1 MGVIR
6 KQSIRNSIIF
16 YIGMSIG
23 AINTVLIYPNV
34 FNDQPEHWGL
44 IQLLVAYG
52 LVLSTFTSFGIPKVL
67 LKFFPTYRD
76 KSKLLTY
83 SMLIPTIGLFFVSLI
98 YIFFKNEIFIL
109 LKMDPLLQ
117 KNFIYV
123 FLLIFCI
130 SFYEI
135 FSALSRSYLDA
146 ITPVVLNEFFLKTF
160 TLVILL
166 LHGFK
171 FIEFSTFLILY
182 VSGYLIKLFI
192 LFLIN
197 IKNKRISISTSLS
210 DLNYRELFKFG
221 LYVFAG
227 GLSIMIVTRLDMLMI
242 GYLLDLEQ
250 VAFYT
255 LAFYIGNAIAIP
267 GRSVISISV
276 PLISKAWE
284 NQDIN
289 EIDKI
294 YSKSAI
300 NQLIVSGLL
309 FLVVWLSIDEVL
321 SLLPEKFSYG
331 KWVVFYIGL
340 AQLVNMSCGVNGAII
355 VNSKYFKYD
364 LYTNLILLI
373 ITVILNFILIPI
385 FGINGAAMAT
395 AFSIVFFNLIRLII
409 IYNKLQIQP
418 FTKKTLITVFILLL
432 VYLICFKLILG
443 NVFLSIGLK
452 TILSASIFI
461 FICIRAN
468 LSDDINNLVNDLLLK
483 YFKK

>member
-16 YIGMSIG
+16 YLGMSIG

-44 IQLLVAYG
+44 IQLIVAYA

-67 LKFFPTYRD
+67 LKFFPVYRD
-76 KSKLLTY
+76 KSKLLMY
-83 SMLIPTIGLFFVSLI
+83 SMLIPSIGLLFVTLL
-98 YIFFKNEIFIL
+98 YIFLKNEIFL
-109 LKMDPLLQ
+109 AFKMDPLLQ
-117 KNFIYV
+117 ENFMYV
-123 FLLIFCI
+123 LILIFCI

-146 ITPVVLNEFFLKTF
+146 ITPVVLNEFFLKTY
-160 TLVILL
+160 TLIILV

-171 FIEFSTFLILY
+171 YIDFSTFLLLY
-182 VSGYLIKLFI
+182 VSGYLIKLFV
-192 LFLIN
+192 LSLIN
-197 IKNKRISISTSLS
+197 FLNKRVSISFKLS
-210 DLNYRELFKFG
+210 DLNFDELFKFG

-284 NQDIN
+284 NQDIK
-289 EIDKI
+289 EIDMI

-309 FLVVWLSIDEVL
+309 FLVVWLNIDDVL

-355 VNSKYFKYD
+355 VNSKYYKYD
-364 LYTNLILLI
+364 LYTNLILLA
-373 ITVILNFILIPI
+373 ITVLLNFLLIPI

-395 AFSIVFFNLIRLII
+395 AFSIIFFNLIRLII
-409 IYNKLQIQP
+409 IYNKIQIQP
-418 FTKKTLITVFILLL
+418 FTLKTLLTIILLIL
-432 VYLICFKLILG
+432 VYLICFKLDFDNI
-443 NVFLSIGLK
+443 FLSIAVK
-452 TILSASIFI
+452 TILSATLFISI
-461 FICIRAN
+461 CVKAN
-468 LSDDINNLVNDLLLK
+468 LSDDINKLISDIYLRI
-483 YFKK
+483 FKK

>member
-83 SMLIPTIGLFFVSLI
+83 SMLIPIIGLFFISLI

-171 FIEFSTFLILY
+171 FIDFSTFLILY

-210 DLNYRELFKFG
+210 DLNYRELFRFG

-364 LYTNLILLI
+364 LYTNLILLL
-373 ITVILNFILIPI
+373 ITVTLNFILIPI

-432 VYLICFKLILG
+432 VYLICFKLILA

-452 TILSASIFI
+452 TILSTSIFI
-461 FICIRAN
+461 FICIKAN

>member
-6 KQSIRNSIIF
+6 KQSISNSIIF
-16 YIGMSIG
+16 YLGMSIG

-34 FNDQPEHWGL
+34 FHDQPEHWGL
-44 IQLLVAYG
+44 IQLIVAYA

-67 LKFFPTYRD
+67 LKFFPSYRD
-76 KSKLLTY
+76 KSKLLMY
-83 SMLIPTIGLFFVSLI
+83 SMLIPTIGLLLVSLL
-98 YIFFKNEIFIL
+98 YIFLKNEIFL
-109 LKMDPLLQ
+109 VLKMDPLLQ
-117 KNFIYV
+117 ENFIYI
-123 FLLIFCI
+123 FILIFCI

-146 ITPVVLNEFFLKTF
+146 ITPVVLNEFFLKTY
-160 TLVILL
+160 TLIILL

-171 FIEFSTFLILY
+171 YIDFSTFLLLY

-192 LFLIN
+192 LFLIHL
-197 IKNKRISISTSLS
+197 INKRISISLKLS
-210 DLNYRELFKFG
+210 ELDYKELFRFG

-284 NQDIN
+284 NQDIK
-289 EIDKI
+289 EIEMI

-309 FLVVWLSIDEVL
+309 FLVVWLNIDEVL

-355 VNSKYFKYD
+355 VNSKYYKYD
-364 LYTNLILLI
+364 LYTNLFLLA
-373 ITVILNFILIPI
+373 ITVLLNFLLIPI

-395 AFSIVFFNLIRLII
+395 AFSIVFFNLIRLVI
-409 IYNKLQIQP
+409 IYNKMSIHP
-418 FTKKTLITVFILLL
+418 FSVKTLLTIFSLFL
-432 VYLICFKLILG
+432 VYFICFKFHFD
-443 NVFLSIGLK
+443 NVFLSIAVK
-452 TILSASIFI
+452 TVISSLLFI
-461 FICIRAN
+461 IICVKAN
-468 LSDDINNLVNDLLLK
+468 LSTDINKLISDLLVRV
-483 YFKK
+483 FKK

>member
-83 SMLIPTIGLFFVSLI
+83 SMLIPIIGLFFISLI

-171 FIEFSTFLILY
+171 FIDFSTFLILY

-210 DLNYRELFKFG
+210 NLNYRELFKFG

-364 LYTNLILLI
+364 LYTNLILLL
-373 ITVILNFILIPI
+373 ITVTLNFILIPI

-432 VYLICFKLILG
+432 VYLVCFKLILG

-452 TILSASIFI
+452 TILSALIFI
-461 FICIRAN
+461 FICIKAN
-468 LSDDINNLVNDLLLK
+468 LSDDINSLVNDLLLK
-483 YFKK
+483 HFKK

>member
-364 LYTNLILLI
+364 LYTNLILLL

-418 FTKKTLITVFILLL
+418 FTKKTLITIFILLFSL
-432 VYLICFKLILG
+432 
-443 NVFLSIGLK
+443 LSIG
-452 TILSASIFI
+452 
-461 FICIRAN
+461 
-468 LSDDINNLVNDLLLK
+468 
-483 YFKK
+483 

>member
-6 KQSIRNSIIF
+6 KQSISNSIIF
-16 YIGMSIG
+16 YLGMSIG

-44 IQLLVAYG
+44 IQLIVAYA

-67 LKFFPTYRD
+67 LKFFPSYRD
-76 KSKLLTY
+76 KSKLLMY
-83 SMLIPTIGLFFVSLI
+83 SMLIPTIGLLFVSLL
-98 YIFFKNEIFIL
+98 YVFLKNEIFL
-109 LKMDPLLQ
+109 VLKMDPLLQ
-117 KNFIYV
+117 ENFIYV
-123 FLLIFCI
+123 FILIFCI

-146 ITPVVLNEFFLKTF
+146 ITPVVLNEFFLKTY
-160 TLVILL
+160 TLIILV

-171 FIEFSTFLILY
+171 YIDFSTFLLLY

-192 LFLIN
+192 LSLIN
-197 IKNKRISISTSLS
+197 LINRRISISLKLS
-210 DLNYRELFKFG
+210 DLDYKELFRFG

-284 NQDIN
+284 NQDIK
-289 EIDKI
+289 EIDMI

-309 FLVVWLSIDEVL
+309 FLVVWLNIDEVL

-355 VNSKYFKYD
+355 VNSKYYKYD
-364 LYTNLILLI
+364 LYTNLVLLA
-373 ITVILNFILIPI
+373 ITVLLNFLLIPI

-395 AFSIVFFNLIRLII
+395 AFSIVFFNLIRLAI
-409 IYNKLQIQP
+409 IYNKMSIHP
-418 FTKKTLITVFILLL
+418 FSVKTLLTIFYLFL
-432 VYLICFKLILG
+432 VYFICFKFYFD
-443 NVFLSIGLK
+443 NVFLSIAVK
-452 TILSASIFI
+452 TVISSLLFI
-461 FICIRAN
+461 IICVKAN
-468 LSDDINNLVNDLLLK
+468 LSTDINKLISDLLVRV
-483 YFKK
+483 FKK

>member
-6 KQSIRNSIIF
+6 KQSISNSIIF
-16 YIGMSIG
+16 YMGMTIG

-44 IQLLVAYG
+44 IQLIVAYG

-67 LKFFPTYRD
+67 LKFFPSYRD

-83 SMLIPTIGLFFVSLI
+83 SLLIPSLGLIFVSLI
-98 YIFFKNEIFIL
+98 YLFFKNEIFL
-109 LKMDPLLQ
+109 AFKMDPLLQ
-117 KNFIYV
+117 ENFIYV
-123 FLLIFCI
+123 FILIFCI

-135 FSALSRSYLDA
+135 FSALSRSFLDA
-146 ITPVVLNEFFLKTF
+146 ITPVVLNEFFLKSY
-160 TLVILL
+160 TLIILI

-171 FIEFSTFLILY
+171 FIDFATFLMLY
-182 VSGYLIKLFI
+182 VSGYLIKLFV
-192 LFLIN
+192 LSLIN
-197 IKNKRISISTSLS
+197 FYNKRLSFSLKLS
-210 DLNYRELFKFG
+210 DLNYKELFKFG

-284 NQDIN
+284 NQDIK
-289 EIDKI
+289 EIDMI

-309 FLVVWLSIDEVL
+309 FLVVWLNIDDVL

-355 VNSKYFKYD
+355 VNSKYYKYD
-364 LYTNLILLI
+364 LYTNLILLA
-373 ITVILNFILIPI
+373 ITVLLNFLLIPI

-395 AFSIVFFNLIRLII
+395 AFSIIFFNLIRLII
-409 IYNKLQIQP
+409 IYNKIQIQP
-418 FTKKTLITVFILLL
+418 FSLKTLLTIILLIL
-432 VYLICFKLILG
+432 VYLICFKLDFDNI
-443 NVFLSIGLK
+443 FLSIAIK
-452 TILSASIFI
+452 TILSSTLFI
-461 FICIRAN
+461 SICIKAN
-468 LSDDINNLVNDLLLK
+468 LSDDINKLISDVYLRI
-483 YFKK
+483 FKK

>member
-171 FIEFSTFLILY
+171 FIDFSTFLILY

-364 LYTNLILLI
+364 LYTNLILLL

-418 FTKKTLITVFILLL
+418 FTKKTLITIFILLL
-432 VYLICFKLILG
+432 VYLICFKLILD
-443 NVFLSIGLK
+443 NVFLSIY
-452 TILSASIFI
+452 
-461 FICIRAN
+461 
-468 LSDDINNLVNDLLLK
+468 LV
-483 YFKK
+483 

>member
-44 IQLLVAYG
+44 IQLLVAYA

-83 SMLIPTIGLFFVSLI
+83 SMLIPTIGLFFVSFI

-171 FIEFSTFLILY
+171 FIDFSTFLILY

-364 LYTNLILLI
+364 LYTNLILLL

-418 FTKKTLITVFILLL
+418 FTKKTL
-432 VYLICFKLILG
+432 
-443 NVFLSIGLK
+443 
-452 TILSASIFI
+452 
-461 FICIRAN
+461 R
-468 LSDDINNLVNDLLLK
+468 
-483 YFKK
+483 

>member
-6 KQSIRNSIIF
+6 KQSISNSIIF
-16 YIGMSIG
+16 YLGMSIG

-44 IQLLVAYG
+44 IQLIVAYA

-67 LKFFPTYRD
+67 LKFFPSYRD
-76 KSKLLTY
+76 KSKLLMY
-83 SMLIPTIGLFFVSLI
+83 SMLIPTIGLLFVSLL
-98 YIFFKNEIFIL
+98 YVFLKNEIFL
-109 LKMDPLLQ
+109 VLKMDPLLQ
-117 KNFIYV
+117 ENFIYV
-123 FLLIFCI
+123 FILIFCI

-146 ITPVVLNEFFLKTF
+146 ITPVVLNEFFLKTY
-160 TLVILL
+160 TLIILV

-171 FIEFSTFLILY
+171 YIDFSTFLLLY

-192 LFLIN
+192 LSLIN
-197 IKNKRISISTSLS
+197 LINRRISISLKLS
-210 DLNYRELFKFG
+210 DLDYKELFRFG

-284 NQDIN
+284 NQDIK
-289 EIDKI
+289 EIDMI

-309 FLVVWLSIDEVL
+309 FLVVWLNIDEVL

-355 VNSKYFKYD
+355 VNSKYYKYD
-364 LYTNLILLI
+364 LYTNLVLLA
-373 ITVILNFILIPI
+373 ITVLLNFLLIPI

-395 AFSIVFFNLIRLII
+395 AFSIVFFNLIRLVI
-409 IYNKLQIQP
+409 IYNKMSIHP
-418 FTKKTLITVFILLL
+418 FSVKTLLTIFYLFL
-432 VYLICFKLILG
+432 VYFICFKFYLD
-443 NVFLSIGLK
+443 NVFLSIAVK
-452 TILSASIFI
+452 TLISSLLFI
-461 FICIRAN
+461 IICVKAN
-468 LSDDINNLVNDLLLK
+468 LSTDINKLISDLLVRV
-483 YFKK
+483 FKK

>member
-6 KQSIRNSIIF
+6 KQSISNSIIF
-16 YIGMSIG
+16 YLGMTIG

-44 IQLLVAYG
+44 IQLIVAYG

-67 LKFFPTYRD
+67 LKFFPSYKD
-76 KSKLLTY
+76 KSQLLMY
-83 SMLIPTIGLFFVSLI
+83 SLIIPSIGLFFISLL
-98 YIFFKNEIFIL
+98 YIFFKNEIFII

-117 KNFIYV
+117 ENFIYV
-123 FLLIFCI
+123 FALIFCI

-135 FSALSRSYLDA
+135 LTSLSRSYLDA
-146 ITPVVLNEFFLKTF
+146 ITPVILNEFFLKIY
-160 TLVILL
+160 TLTILIF
-166 LHGFK
+166 HGFK
-171 FIEFSTFLILY
+171 YIDFKTFLLLY

-192 LFLIN
+192 LSIIN
-197 IKNKRISISTSLS
+197 FRNKRISISLKLPE
-210 DLNYRELFKFG
+210 LNFKELFKFG

-284 NQDIN
+284 NQDFK
-289 EIDKI
+289 EIDLI

-309 FLVVWLSIDEVL
+309 FLVIWLNIDEVL

-355 VNSKYFKYD
+355 VNSKYYKFD
-364 LYTNLILLI
+364 LYTNLILLF
-373 ITVILNFILIPI
+373 ITVVLNFLLIPI

-395 AFSIVFFNLIRLII
+395 AVSIVLFNLIRIII
-409 IYNKLQIQP
+409 IYYKMKIQP
-418 FTKKTLITVFILLL
+418 FSKKTLITV
-432 VYLICFKLILG
+432 LILFLIYLLCYKI
-443 NVFLSIGLK
+443 NLENIFLSIAIK
-452 TILSASIFI
+452 TLVSSSIFI
-461 FICIRAN
+461 LFCLKIN
-468 LSDDINNLVNDLLLK
+468 LSDDINKLINDIYLRFLK
-483 YFKK
+483 K